1 MTSHRSAVAQDLL
14 RERELTLDA
23 IWRAAEERLDR
34 PLSEGLNM
42 AHEACDRWARDRSRI
57 AIVVRHPD
65 GSSERWT
72 FADLAHASSRMATA
86 LTAAGLKPGDRF
98 AALLGQQIEA
108 FICALAAWRAGLIYM
123 PMFVGFGPDAVAER
137 LRSGQPEAVVVDH
150 RYREVLEKSRALL
163 DHDPK
168 IYTVTG
174 AAGRGLLAG
183 DRSLWAEID
192 RHPASAGTTVT
203 APGDPATLMYTS
215 GTTGAPKGCIQPHS
229 IVLTLQPFVR
239 HAFAL
244 LPSDLLFTGANPG
257 WSYGLHVT
265 GSAVMAL
272 GHPAVVYTGDFDAGA
287 WLRVITEERVSYAAG
302 APTAFRR
309 VVQAAS
315 RSGFPTTLRGASC
328 GGEPLDAPLAE
339 AWHALAGSEIQDGY
353 GQSECAMV
361 LANLAHDPRAARPG
375 ALSSVVPGFDVGL
388 VDDEGNEQQEQGIIA
403 LRNPRYQASIGYWN
417 EPGLWDARRRGEW
430 FLTGDL
436 ARRDEQGSWR
446 FIGRDDDLI
455 VTSGYNVGPTEVE
468 SIIIAHPGV
477 REAAVVAA
485 PDPARGNVVRAV
497 IVANGT
503 APPDRIAADV
513 REAVK
518 QRLGRHAS
526 PKVVDFVDVLPR
538 TETGKIRRNVLR
550 EQGTESEKK

>member
-1 MTSHRSAVAQDLL
+1 MTSHRSEAIQALL
-14 RERELTLDA
+14 AERESTIDE

-34 PLSEGLNM
+34 PLSEGLNT

-57 AIVVRHPD
+57 AIIVRHPD
-65 GSSERWT
+65 GRSERWT
-72 FADLAHASSRMATA
+72 FAELSHASSRMATA

-98 AALLGQQIEA
+98 AALLGQGVEA

-137 LRSGQPEAVVVDH
+137 LRSGRPEAVVVDH
-150 RYREVLEKSRALL
+150 RYREVLEKARLLL

-174 AAGRGLLAG
+174 EGGRGLLVG

-192 RHPASAGTTVT
+192 RHTASAGTAVT
-203 APGDPATLMYTS
+203 APGDAATLMYTS

-229 IVLTLQPFVR
+229 MVLSLQPFVR

-265 GSAVMAL
+265 GTAVMAQ
-272 GHPAVVYTGDFDAGA
+272 GRPAVIYTGDFDARA
-287 WLRVITEERVSYAAG
+287 WLRVMAEERVTYAAG

-309 VVQAAS
+309 VVQAA
-315 RSGFPTTLRGASC
+315 RQVGLPTSLRGASC
-328 GGEPLDAPLAE
+328 AGEPLDAPLAE
-339 AWHALAGSEIQDGY
+339 AWHVLAGSDLQDGY
-353 GQSECAMV
+353 GQSESAMV
-361 LANLAHDPRAARPG
+361 LANLAYDPHPAVPG
-375 ALSSVVPGFDVGL
+375 ALSSVVPGFYVGL
-388 VDDEGNEQQEQGIIA
+388 VDDDGNEQQEQGIIA
-403 LRNPRYQASIGYWN
+403 LRSPRYQASTGYWN
-417 EPGLWDARRRGEW
+417 APHLWDARWRGEW

-436 ARRDEQGSWR
+436 ARRDEQGRWH

-468 SIIIAHPGV
+468 NIILAHPGV
-477 REAAVVAA
+477 QEAAVVAA

-497 IVANGT
+497 IVPNGT
-503 APPDRIAADV
+503 DLQARIAADV
-513 REAVK
+513 RDAVK
-518 QRLGRHAS
+518 QHLGRHAA
-526 PKVVDFVDVLPR
+526 PKVIDFVDALPR

-550 EQGTESEKK
+550 EQHSGD